1 MLLFHRYQLV
11 GRGKV
16 VETSQVLSPSAGRF
30 VPGNST
36 GVCVRFLRDEGAEL
50 VQIRDGYDGFSVLN
64 AGQQHRRHLYGG
76 ARRLRLFR
84 LG

>member
-1 MLLFHRYQLV
+1 MLIHRCQLV

-16 VETSQVLSPSAGRF
+16 VKTCQVLSPRNGEFGPHDLAEMG
-30 VPGNST
+30 
-36 GVCVRFLRDEGAEL
+36 VRFLGQQSAEL
-50 VQIRDGYDGFSVLN
+50 VQIRNRDERLMVRG
-64 AGQQHRRHLYGG
+64 AGQQYRRHLYGG